1 MYISTRQIK
10 CPKICLFSSL
20 LPCIYILS
28 IIWINDL
35 KFWIMLA
42 PFGSVQLTLDQF
54 GSLWISSAHFEPV
67 WLTLD
72 QFGSLWI
79 SSAHFG
85 SVWLTLD
92 QFVSLW
98 ISSAHFGSVCLTL
111 DRSSHFGSIELTL
124 VQYNYLILEQYQIV
138 NEHEGLLKG
147 LWFYGM
153 VIL

>member
-92 QFVSLW
+92 HFGSVQLTLDQFVSLW
-98 ISSAHFGSVCLTL
+98 IV
-111 DRSSHFGSIELTL
+111 R
-124 VQYNYLILEQYQIV
+124 LILDQ
-138 NEHEGLLKG
+138 LSS
-147 LWFYGM
+147 LWFSITISFWNSTRLLM
-153 VIL
+153 NMRVC